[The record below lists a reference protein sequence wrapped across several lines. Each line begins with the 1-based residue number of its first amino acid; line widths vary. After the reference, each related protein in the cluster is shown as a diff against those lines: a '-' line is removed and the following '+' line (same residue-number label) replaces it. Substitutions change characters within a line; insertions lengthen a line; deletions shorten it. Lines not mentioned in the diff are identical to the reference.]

1 MLSLLLLCRKSSAGY
16 NLTNMFVGSEG
27 TLGLITQTTVRLYGV
42 PEAVSDRLTKLS
54 CTCTCTV
61 LNLITMYKEKIF
73 RFRKTRYFLVK
84 VVNRSL
90 YKCYENP

>member
-54 CTCTCTV
+54 CPCTCTI
-61 LNLITMYKEKIF
+61 LNQITVYEDLKNALFSGKG
-73 RFRKTRYFLVK
+73 RQ
-84 VVNRSL
+84 SL
-90 YKCYENP
+90 LCNSY

>member
-42 PEAVSDRLTKLS
+42 PEAVSDWLTKLS
-54 CTCTCTV
+54 YTCTCTI
-61 LNLITMYKEKIF
+61 LNLITTYEEKNNF
-73 RFRKTRYFLVK
+73 DF
-84 VVNRSL
+84 
-90 YKCYENP
+90 